1 VLTSPRS
8 LLVLLVAAAAV
19 AFVVGT
25 AIERN
30 SGETR
35 SAPAAEAG
43 EGHDEPSEG
52 HAEVAA
58 KSELRP
64 FGIDVEAAPF
74 VALAAAASLALAL
87 TAWLRPSSA
96 PLLQLVAA
104 ALLAFAVLD
113 VREVAHQV
121 DEHRGGLAALAA
133 AVALAH
139 GAAAAV
145 ATWMARPL
153 SG

>member
-1 VLTSPRS
+1 MSARS
-8 LLVLLVAAAAV
+8 LLVLLVAAATAS
-19 AFVVGT
+19 FVVGT

-30 SGETR
+30 SGETHTA
-35 SAPAAEAG
+35 SSEV
-43 EGHDEPSEG
+43 SEG
-52 HAEVAA
+52 HE
-58 KSELRP
+58 ELNP
-64 FGIDVEAAPF
+64 
-74 VALAAAASLALAL
+74 
-87 TAWLRPSSA
+87 
-96 PLLQLVAA
+96 
-104 ALLAFAVLD
+104 FAVLD
-113 VREVAHQV
+113 VREVVHQV